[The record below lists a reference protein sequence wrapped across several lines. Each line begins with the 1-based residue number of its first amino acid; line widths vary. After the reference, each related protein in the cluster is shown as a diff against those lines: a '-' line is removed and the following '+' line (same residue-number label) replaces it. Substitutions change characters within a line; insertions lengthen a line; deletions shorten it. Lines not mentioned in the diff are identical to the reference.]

1 MFVMLIV
8 TFLIAAACVV
18 LPFTDL
24 RNAVFSAPLAFI
36 TALLFM
42 LILPSV
48 SYFAVTSRF
57 AAFFYVV
64 LLNIAAFCGFIL
76 YIGAYNAFVL
86 LWIIPI
92 VVTYIYTGRI
102 AAMFSSALL
111 VFETLC
117 ILFLYHD
124 LLGRDFFIFC
134 LLSAVVCAAT
144 IGLGFLLSRLIISVQ
159 DHNEKLYESKKTQ
172 ELQLNRL
179 NTLLNSISDTVLTL
193 NRYGRITSQN
203 SAALSFFDTNQTL
216 VGKSVDSVLLT
227 LDSKMEPTSVRK
239 MAENIKTTLIR
250 EDLSLKDSNDEVIR
264 LSVQI
269 SPIHGN
275 FGDDE
280 NGCVVIVRD
289 ITRQKT
295 LEDEK
300 DEFISVTSHELRTP
314 IAIAEG
320 SLGNLMFMFE
330 KGAAPD
336 KIAASATMAHD
347 QVLYL
352 ARMINDLSTLS
363 RAERGVGDTPEEIDV
378 NALLEELYL
387 RYQPEAEAKSL
398 KLNLDLDKLPNVT
411 TSKLYLEEILQNFI
425 TNSIKYTK
433 EGSVTLSGKM
443 KDGEIICGVTDTG
456 IGISKTDQEKV
467 FDKFFRSEDF
477 RTRETGGT
485 GLGLYVVSKL
495 ASKLETHVE
504 VKSRLNH
511 GSTFSFVL
519 PKKSKKLGTGKRSD
533 T

>member
-1 MFVMLIV
+1 MFVMLIIS
-8 TFLIAAACVV
+8 FIIAAGCVV
-18 LPFTDL
+18 LPFTEL
-24 RNAVFSAPLAFI
+24 HNAVFSVPLAAI
-36 TALLFM
+36 TAVLFM
-42 LILPSV
+42 VILPAV
-48 SYFAVTSRF
+48 SYFAVTSRA
-57 AAFFYVV
+57 AAFFYVM

-92 VVTYIYTGRI
+92 VVSYIYIGKAAAI
-102 AAMFSSALL
+102 ASSTLL
-111 VFETLC
+111 VFETFC
-117 ILFLYHD
+117 ILYLYQD
-124 LLGRDFFIFC
+124 LLSKDFVVFC
-134 LLSAVVCAAT
+134 ILSAVVSAAA
-144 IGLGFLLSRLIISVQ
+144 IGLGFLLSHLIISVRE
-159 DHNEKLYESKKTQ
+159 HNDRLYESKKMQ

-179 NTLLNSISDTVLTL
+179 NTLLNSISDIVLTL
-193 NRYGRITSQN
+193 NRYGRITSEN

-216 VGKSVDSVLLT
+216 VGKSIDSVLLT
-227 LDSKMEPTSVRK
+227 LDSKMDSLSIRK
-239 MAENIKTTLIR
+239 LAENIKTTVIR
-250 EDLSLKDSNDEVIR
+250 DDLSLKDANDEIMR
-264 LSVQI
+264 LSVQV

-378 NALLEELYL
+378 NALLQELYL
-387 RYQPEAEAKSL
+387 RYQPEATAKSL
-398 KLNLDLDKLPNVT
+398 ALNLDLDKLPNVT
-411 TSKLYLEEILQNFI
+411 TSRLYLEEILQNFI

-467 FDKFFRSEDF
+467 FEKFFRSEDF

-495 ASKLETHVE
+495 ASKLETRVDI
-504 VKSRLNH
+504 KSRLNH

-519 PKKSKKLGTGKRSD
+519 PKKPKKLGTGKRSNL
-533 T
+533 

>member
-1 MFVMLIV
+1 MFVMLIISFV
-8 TFLIAAACVV
+8 IAAGCVV

-24 RNAVFSAPLAFI
+24 RNAVFSVPLAMI
-36 TALLFM
+36 TAALFTF
-42 LILPSV
+42 ILPAV
-48 SYFAVTSRF
+48 SYFAITSRT

-64 LLNIAAFCGFIL
+64 LLNIAAFCAFIL

-92 VVTYIYTGRI
+92 VVSYVYIGRI
-102 AAMFSSALL
+102 AAAFSSALL
-111 VFETLC
+111 IFETVS
-117 ILFLYHD
+117 ILYLYQD
-124 LLGRDFFIFC
+124 LLGKDFFIFC
-134 LLSAVVCAAT
+134 LLSAVVSAAT
-144 IGLGFLLSRLIISVQ
+144 IGLGFLLSHLIISVRE
-159 DHNEKLYESKKTQ
+159 HNDRLLESKKTQ

-203 SAALSFFDTNQTL
+203 SAALSFFDTNQSL
-216 VGKSVDSVLLT
+216 VGKSIDSVLVT
-227 LDSKMEPTSVRK
+227 LDSKMDPMSIRK
-239 MAENIKTTLIR
+239 LAENIKTTVIR
-250 EDLSLKDSNDEVIR
+250 DDLSLKDENGEVMR

-330 KGAAPD
+330 KGAAPA

-378 NALLEELYL
+378 NALLQELYL

-495 ASKLETHVE
+495 ASKLETHVD